1 MKFNI
6 ILTMG
11 GGGNFTYLCKDFTMG
26 VGGIMNYELG
36 ISCRL
41 APAESSPPFPL
52 SKREGD
58 SAQYCCVGD
67 IKRILNWA

>member
-6 ILTMG
+6 ILTM

-26 VGGIMNYELG
+26 VGGILNYELG
-36 ISCRL
+36 TSWRL

-52 SKREGD
+52 SKREGAVRS
-58 SAQYCCVGD
+58 SAVWG
-67 IKRILNWA
+67 I